1 MNKIFRAII
10 LLLVL
15 IRPLPGSEARSI
27 SNVFT
32 DPAAFTNTID
42 TTNLS
47 SIDETRN
54 RFPELL
60 RDSKLLMAEVI
71 VSDFNKDTLEV
82 AFLLSKIFE
91 LLMEADQIGEMNLE
105 DKEEFDRFNRT
116 FTDLYTHKL
125 LTVQNI
131 NAPVMAERVWADI
144 SEAIEIEMGE
154 TKFTVVEDRD
164 GHIPLVRTKQ
174 VDQYINY
181 FQTKGKKQ
189 FQIWLDRY
197 AKYKGLILPI
207 LKEN

>member
-1 MNKIFRAII
+1 MNKLFRATI

-15 IRPLPGSEARSI
+15 IRLLPGSEARSI
-27 SNVFT
+27 SNVF
-32 DPAAFTNTID
+32 PAPSAFTNTID

-71 VSDFNKDTLEV
+71 VSDFNKDILEV

-181 FQTKGKKQ
+181 FQTKGK
-189 FQIWLDRY
+189 
-197 AKYKGLILPI
+197 
-207 LKEN
+207 